1 MLLPSPP
8 PLVSAQRGLLAAVCR
23 ASLSPLVSSPMAQRD
38 KKVEE
43 PTELRAPELTLCAN
57 SCGFPGNP
65 ATNNLCQAC
74 FLAATASSSASAS
87 VSPPPPSSSSSSPAV
102 LQFDEQQQQ
111 QNPRPR
117 APAASGPTE
126 EPPRPARASAPAPAP
141 ASSSSVRRC
150 QTCRKRVG
158 LTGFR
163 CRCGDL
169 FCGAHRYSD
178 RHDCCFDYRAAGRDA
193 IARDNPVV
201 RAAKI
206 VRF

>member
-1 MLLPSPP
+1 
-8 PLVSAQRGLLAAVCR
+8 
-23 ASLSPLVSSPMAQRD
+23 MAQRD

-74 FLAATASSSASAS
+74 FQAATASSASAS
-87 VSPPPPSSSSSSPAV
+87 VSPPSPSSSSSPSPAV
-102 LQFDEQQQQ
+102 FKFDEQQHA
-111 QNPRPR
+111 RPS
-117 APAASGPTE
+117 ATAVFAD
-126 EPPRPARASAPAPAP
+126 RPAEQPPAP
-141 ASSSSVRRC
+141 ASARPIRTTSTSSSSSVNRC
-150 QTCRKRVG
+150 QSCRKRVG

-163 CRCGDL
+163 CRCGEL

-178 RHDCCFDYRAAGRDA
+178 RHDCCFDYKAVGRDA
-193 IARDNPVV
+193 IARENPVV

>member
-1 MLLPSPP
+1 
-8 PLVSAQRGLLAAVCR
+8 
-23 ASLSPLVSSPMAQRD
+23 MAQRD

-74 FLAATASSSASAS
+74 FLAATASASAS
-87 VSPPPPSSSSSSPAV
+87 VSPPPPSSSSSPAV
-102 LQFDEQQQQ
+102 LQFDDQQQQQQQ

-126 EPPRPARASAPAPAP
+126 EPPRPARAPAPAP